1 MCVLVISFETCD
13 TLVYIYIFKMFF
25 SILCLGYLYPYYFC
39 KLLGLFSCT
48 CRLLW
53 FVPMPCCI
61 VLVVLSCIT
70 SSTFTLVPSRILFL
84 DAYLL
89 CALVEC
95 WTCK

>member
-39 KLLGLFSCT
+39 KLLGLFLCT

-53 FVPMPCCI
+53 FVPSLCSLYALLFLLCSL
-61 VLVVLSCIT
+61 VLLAKCVAFSLST
-70 SSTFTLVPSRILFL
+70 LTLVPL
-84 DAYLL
+84 
-89 CALVEC
+89 
-95 WTCK
+95 